1 MQITVSGG
9 IIRVDGVQY
18 GTKYSSHSLAVNIAH
33 QIKDKHYPH
42 ANFTDFPE
50 PQKPIQL
57 PIVHHRKQ
65 KAVANIAT
73 PSLQLAY
80 A

>member
-18 GTKYSSHSLAVNIAH
+18 GTKYSSHSLAVNIAQ
-33 QIKDKHYPH
+33 QIKSKHYPH
-42 ANFTDFPE
+42 ANLIDFPE
-50 PQKPIQL
+50 PIQL
-57 PIVHHRKQ
+57 PIVHHCRKQ
-65 KAVANIAT
+65 KAVTNPT
-73 PSLQLAY
+73 LQLAY

>member
-1 MQITVSGG
+1 MQITIAGG

-18 GTKYSSHSLAVNIAH
+18 GTKYSSHPLAVNIAH

-42 ANFTDFPE
+42 ATITDFPE
-50 PQKPIQL
+50 PIQL
-57 PIVHHRKQ
+57 PVVHHQTHRKQ
-65 KAVANIAT
+65 KAVTTIA